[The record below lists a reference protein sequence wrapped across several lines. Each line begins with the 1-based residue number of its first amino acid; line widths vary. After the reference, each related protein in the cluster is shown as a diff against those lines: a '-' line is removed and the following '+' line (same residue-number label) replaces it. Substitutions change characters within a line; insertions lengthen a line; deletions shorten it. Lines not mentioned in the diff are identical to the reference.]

1 MKLIHL
7 SFDIPDEFN
16 SDKTVAIKKLIEAS
30 ESLGNENFYYSLNR
44 VNNKKHKTSIYK
56 DDKHVTISKFGYPY
70 GINLIKTLTMFYKE
84 IVKNNENLNR
94 YDIIHAHKLTYEGY
108 IAYLIS
114 HKYNIPYVVSIRFT
128 DFKIMKFRRDLI
140 HIYKRVLL
148 KSKKV
153 FCVAPWMINELYRV
167 FGADFINQIKEK
179 IDILPN
185 IIDSKSY
192 ECKVVNNNTFITVF
206 KITNKNLK
214 RKNIFRTLDAI
225 KKINDKGRKIQL
237 HIVGGGDGI
246 EKLKKYIRRNNLT
259 ETVKLL
265 GEIEHTQLMEQLRE
279 YKAFILCSY
288 PETFGLVYIEAL
300 IKGLP
305 IIYTK
310 NAGIDGYFDEYLIG
324 DKVNYRSVQSIL
336 DAILRVND
344 NINEY
349 RNNVKIVQQDNIL
362 RMFSKEE
369 VALRYSK
376 AVGLVVKD
384 K

>member
-1 MKLIHL
+1 MK
-7 SFDIPDEFN
+7 D
-16 SDKTVAIKKLIEAS
+16 
-30 ESLGNENFYYSLNR
+30 
-44 VNNKKHKTSIYK
+44 
-56 DDKHVTISKFGYPY
+56 
-70 GINLIKTLTMFYKE
+70 
-84 IVKNNENLNR
+84 
-94 YDIIHAHKLTYEGY
+94 

-114 HKYNIPYVVSIRFT
+114 NKYNIPYVVSIRFT

-153 FCVAPWMINELYRV
+153 FCVTPWMINELYRV

-192 ECKVVNNNTFITVF
+192 KCKVVNNDTFITVF

-265 GEIEHTQLMEQLRE
+265 GEIEHTQLMEQLSE

-310 NAGIDGYFDEYLIG
+310 SAGIDGYFDEYLIG

-376 AVGLVVKD
+376 AVSLVVKD

>member
-1 MKLIHL
+1 M
-7 SFDIPDEFN
+7 
-16 SDKTVAIKKLIEAS
+16 
-30 ESLGNENFYYSLNR
+30 
-44 VNNKKHKTSIYK
+44 
-56 DDKHVTISKFGYPY
+56 
-70 GINLIKTLTMFYKE
+70 
-84 IVKNNENLNR
+84 
-94 YDIIHAHKLTYEGY
+94 
-108 IAYLIS
+108 
-114 HKYNIPYVVSIRFT
+114 
-128 DFKIMKFRRDLI
+128 I

-192 ECKVVNNNTFITVF
+192 KCKVVNNDTFITVF

-265 GEIEHTQLMEQLRE
+265 GEIEHTQLMEQLSE

-288 PETFGLVYIEAL
+288 PETFRLVYIEAL

-310 NAGIDGYFDEYLIG
+310 SAGIDGYFDEYLIG

-376 AVGLVVKD
+376 AVSLVVKD